1 MRRVPVKECWLKVKT
16 LRGFQGLL
24 ARISQLQSK
33 SLRQGA
39 EGTLMSV
46 IVFHEKAGRS
56 QVGSFLFSL
65 DRFFF
70 LPSLPLTPSFHSH
83 SSCRPE
89 ANRPETNR
97 REITGPEPNRPPQP
111 PPPNVRPDANRPE
124 PDHQQARPDR
134 LRNRQNRRMKRRS
147 SSKNCRSHD
156 GKRAT
161 SLRGWRVVGKPA
173 TQISKRLA
181 LAVSEMSTSA
191 RRL

>member
-1 MRRVPVKECWLKVKT
+1 MLVESENIARLRRLAGENIATTVKIPPPRGSRDIDECNRLP
-16 LRGFQGLL
+16 R
-24 ARISQLQSK
+24 
-33 SLRQGA
+33 
-39 EGTLMSV
+39 E
-46 IVFHEKAGRS
+46 GRS
-56 QVGSFLFSL
+56 ESSGIFSVSL
-65 DRFFF
+65 DKVFF
-70 LPSLPLTPSFHSH
+70 LPSLPLTPSFHLD

-97 REITGPEPNRPPQP
+97 PEITGPEPNRPPQP

-181 LAVSEMSTSA
+181 FGVSEMSTGA